1 MRAVIRTSSPAASAS
16 GSGSPAH
23 CALSPEFIF
32 ADEPVSALDVS
43 IQSQVLNLLL
53 DLRHQFDLTYLFV
66 AHNLSVVRYISDRVG
81 VMYLGK
87 LVELAPVNE
96 LYQHPKHPYTIAL
109 LSAVPDPDPRIRKP
123 RLVLQGDV
131 PSPAAPPSG
140 CRFHTRCWLRE
151 RLGNPE
157 NCSTETPV
165 FRDIDLGHKVACH
178 WAEKVSEESI
188 AAAPE
193 WTAQAATGRPPMLAE
208 PAADVSYA
216 QPASAVAAA
225 AVADEKS
232 AADET
237 VPVDAS

>member
-1 MRAVIRTSSPAASAS
+1 
-16 GSGSPAH
+16 
-23 CALSPEFIF
+23 
-32 ADEPVSALDVS
+32 
-43 IQSQVLNLLL
+43 
-53 DLRHQFDLTYLFV
+53 
-66 AHNLSVVRYISDRVG
+66 
-81 VMYLGK
+81 MYLGK
-87 LVELAPVNE
+87 LVELAPVDE
-96 LYQHPKHPYTIAL
+96 LYEHPKHPYTIAL

-157 NCSTETPV
+157 NCSTETPL

-193 WTAQAATGRPPMLAE
+193 WTAQAATGRPPMAAE
-208 PAADVSYA
+208 PVAAVA
-216 QPASAVAAA
+216 QPDVAVAAA
-225 AVADEKS
+225 AVAADADP
-232 AADET
+232 AATAKPDVAANRT
-237 VPVDAS
+237 RPPPPSRTWPMRQRPWPMSRQPLTKRCPSTPRSRGHASVDPAWAPPPG